1 VEILFN
7 LRYIDRE
14 FELKAEVMILFFYLF
29 IFSVSGYIPG
39 GQKVG
44 LCFCLLSVVVVF
56 SQEAGKIP
64 GKGDLLINEIL
75 YEAVP
80 ADAEY
85 LELYNSGNK
94 DIALCEIYIGKRD
107 RTGSLIAVKPIVKS
121 EEVLKPGAL
130 VWICSNPAAIAM
142 AYSYHHM
149 ENCVVLPAKL
159 AYADDGGVVVVLN
172 RNREVIDEVTYG
184 KFLHHPM
191 VTQTKGIALE
201 KGWSNTGMPGKGK
214 WTSAGGDAGNGFG
227 SPGMPNRAGKILS
240 ERNDGEFMKCVP
252 EVFTPDGDGLEDE
265 LEIKITV
272 PDREFVLQLSVY
284 DARGR
289 CVRKI
294 ADRVP
299 VYSGIGFSWNGTS
312 GDGCL
317 LPAGIYVIYGCIVYS
332 DGGRREVR
340 KVCVLS
346 R

>member
-1 VEILFN
+1 MFN

-39 GQKVG
+39 GQKVS
-44 LCFCLLSVVVVF
+44 LCFCLLLSVVVVF

-201 KGWSNTGMPGKGK
+201 KGGVIPVCQEKGNGLRPEGMPE
-214 WTSAGGDAGNGFG
+214 TDS
-227 SPGMPNRAGKILS
+227 
-240 ERNDGEFMKCVP
+240 
-252 EVFTPDGDGLEDE
+252 
-265 LEIKITV
+265 
-272 PDREFVLQLSVY
+272 
-284 DARGR
+284 
-289 CVRKI
+289 
-294 ADRVP
+294 
-299 VYSGIGFSWNGTS
+299 
-312 GDGCL
+312 
-317 LPAGIYVIYGCIVYS
+317 
-332 DGGRREVR
+332 EVR
-340 KVCVLS
+340 VCLTGPE
-346 R
+346 RFC

>member
-1 VEILFN
+1 
-7 LRYIDRE
+7 
-14 FELKAEVMILFFYLF
+14 MLFFNLF
-29 IFSVSGYIPG
+29 IFSVSGYFPG
-39 GQKVG
+39 GQKVS
-44 LCFCLLSVVVVF
+44 LCFCLLLSAVVVV
-56 SQEAGKIP
+56 SQETGEIP

-85 LELYNSGNK
+85 LELYNSGSK

-107 RTGSLIAVKPIVKS
+107 RTGSLIAVKPIAKS
-121 EEVLKPGAL
+121 EDVLKPGAL
-130 VWICSNPAAIAM
+130 VWICSNPEAIAM
-142 AYSYHHM
+142 AYSHHNM
-149 ENCVVLPAKL
+149 GNCIVLPAKL

-172 RNREVIDEVTYG
+172 RHREVIDEVTYG

-191 VTQTKGIALE
+191 VIQTKGIALE
-201 KGWSNTGMPGKGK
+201 KGWSSSGMPGEGK
-214 WTSAGGDAGNGFG
+214 WTSAGGDAENGFG
-227 SPGMPNRAGKILS
+227 SPGMPNRAGKTLS

-294 ADRVP
+294 ADRFP
-299 VYSGIGFSWNGTS
+299 VYSGIGFCWDGTS
-312 GDGCL
+312 GDWCL
-317 LPAGIYVIYGCIVYS
+317 LPAGIYVIYGCIIYS